1 MPAGRSRSKP
11 EFKFEH
17 GQIRAHNDGSFALE
31 RVYMMKSLAPNAAY
45 VTTCDFRE
53 SKGAFNSSQG
63 ALKPGETIFDVHF
76 IVNNQKQIG
85 ETNYDNNDVH
95 AKPGVVL
102 NPVKTAKD

>member
-1 MPAGRSRSKP
+1 MPAGLSRSKR

-31 RVYMMKSLAPNAAY
+31 RVYMMKPLVPNMADII
-45 VTTCDFRE
+45 TCDFRE

-63 ALKPGETIFDVHF
+63 ALKPGEKIFDVHF
-76 IVNNQKQIG
+76 IVNNRKQIV